1 MRQQEMT
8 AMPVKQIE
16 ATVIVGLLSKKCKG
30 KGICSI
36 ILGSPE
42 IHQKQCTYVPVL
54 LSLVDGR
61 LLLSFQKNQ
70 VKKCTRR
77 KLFSHPF
84 FVIGEAYLLPPEIS
98 RLLSI
103 NTYLI
108 EPGQYQIEEKTHY
121 WNIKL

>member
-1 MRQQEMT
+1 MT

-42 IHQKQCTYVPVL
+42 IHQKRCTYAPIL

-70 VKKCTRR
+70 IKTCTRR

-84 FVIGEAYLLPPEIS
+84 FVVGEAYILPPEIS
-98 RLLSI
+98 KLLSVS
-103 NTYLI
+103 TYHI
-108 EPGQYQIEEKTHY
+108 EPGQYPIEEKTHQ
-121 WNIKL
+121 WNVKL